1 MNNPSTA
8 DRPAFTVEHA
18 RALDALARHGTLQA
32 AARALKKGHPA
43 LLYSLRQLEE
53 LAGLPLLDRTGYRLR
68 LTPAAERVLPAL
80 RSMLDAER
88 RVRDLMHEARTGWE
102 PRLRIVFD
110 GVFPAAPLLEAVRSL
125 TQAGAPT
132 RLDVSADFL
141 GGVEAAFLRDDADLM
156 IAVVPVADGDLV
168 TTALP
173 PVRARLV
180 AHAGHPLAKKKVV
193 RVGDLER
200 AVLLTVRGSDLRLEL
215 STAALEPKSHVVLA
229 DFQAKRAAILAGIGF
244 GWMPEHLVADDLD
257 RGRLRAVRFDGGHTH
272 DFRPRLYRRRA
283 RPVGRA
289 GRAVLVALGAR
300 GPKPSA
306 ASLARGPGAPSDG

>member
-1 MNNPSTA
+1 MNNHALTDLPV
-8 DRPAFTVEHA
+8 FTIEHA

-32 AARALKKGHPA
+32 AAAALRKGHPA

-53 LAGLPLLDRTGYRLR
+53 LAALPLLDRTGYRLR

-80 RSMLDAER
+80 RAMLDAER
-88 RVRDLMHEARTGWE
+88 GVRDVLHEARTGWE

-110 GVFPAAPLLEAVRSL
+110 GVFPAAPLLDAVRSL

-141 GGVEAAFLRDDADLM
+141 GGVEAAFQRDDADLM
-156 IAVVPVADGDLV
+156 IAVVPVANQDLV

-180 AHAGHPLAKKKVV
+180 ARKDHPLAKK
-193 RVGDLER
+193 RVARVEDLAR
-200 AVLLTVRGSDLRLEL
+200 AVLLTVRGSDLRLAL
-215 STAALEPKSHVVLA
+215 STAALEPSSHVVLN
-229 DFQAKRAAILAGIGF
+229 DFQAKREAILAGIGF
-244 GWMPEHLVADDLD
+244 GWMPERLVADDLA
-257 RGRLRAVRFDGGHTH
+257 RGRLRPVRFDGGNTH
-272 DFRPRLYRRRA
+272 DFRPRLYRRRS

-289 GRAVLVALGAR
+289 GRAVLGALGAR
-300 GPKPSA
+300 S
-306 ASLARGPGAPSDG
+306 

>member
-1 MNNPSTA
+1 MNNVA
-8 DRPAFTVEHA
+8 AAERPAFTIEHA

-32 AARALKKGHPA
+32 AARALGKGHPA
-43 LLYSLRQLEE
+43 LLYALRQLEA

-88 RVRDLMHEARTGWE
+88 RARDVVHEARTGWE

-110 GVFPAAPLLEAVRSL
+110 GVFPATPLLEAVRSL
-125 TQAGAPT
+125 TQAAAPT

-156 IAVVPVADGDLV
+156 IAVVPVASEDLV

-180 AHAGHPLAKKKVV
+180 AHADHPLAKKKAV

-215 STAALEPKSHVVLA
+215 STAALEPNSHVVLN
-229 DFQAKRAAILAGIGF
+229 DFQAKKEAILAGIGF
-244 GWMPEHLVADDLD
+244 GWMPEHLVTGELG
-257 RGRLRAVRFDGGHTH
+257 RGQLRPVRFEGGDTH
-272 DFRPRLYRRRA
+272 DFRPRLYRRRT

-300 GPKPSA
+300 HAK
-306 ASLARGPGAPSDG
+306 R